1 MCQEKVML
9 PLKAVLSCLK
19 VGEASYLPEGFSQ
32 DSLAPKS
39 YLPALL
45 QHCCTVFQILP
56 KAAVTDHKLNN

>member
-1 MCQEKVML
+1 ML
-9 PLKAVLSCLK
+9 PLKTALSCLK
-19 VGEASYLPEGFSQ
+19 VGEASYSPGGFSQ

-45 QHCCTVFQILP
+45 QPCCAVFQILQ